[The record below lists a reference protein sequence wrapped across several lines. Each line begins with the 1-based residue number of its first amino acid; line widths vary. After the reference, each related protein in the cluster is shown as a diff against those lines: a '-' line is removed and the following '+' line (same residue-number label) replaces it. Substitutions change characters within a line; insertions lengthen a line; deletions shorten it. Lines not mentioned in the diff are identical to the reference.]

1 MSTTTKNI
9 LFLKGSNNLTIAW
22 GLDIILAFS
31 VLLIA
36 AKEDRQHYTISLLPM
51 ILGVVGGLIVS
62 ASFYG
67 WRGLTVSLLGGV
79 VGGLLGG
86 LLAWGARL
94 GEGDV
99 YLYVTLGVLFGPSV
113 VMIIFA
119 VTNVLV
125 LLRMI
130 RPLWQKRRIRIAVAP
145 YILVGTVLSL
155 LWHTFV

>member
-1 MSTTTKNI
+1 MP
-9 LFLKGSNNLTIAW
+9 IAW
-22 GLDIILAFS
+22 VLDVIFAFS
-31 VLLIA
+31 ILLIA

-51 ILGVVGGLIVS
+51 LLGVAGGLIIA

-67 WRGLTVSLLGGV
+67 WRGLIVSLLGGA

-86 LLAWGARL
+86 LLAWGAKL

-125 LLRMI
+125 LLRMV

-145 YILVGTVLSL
+145 YILAGTVLSL
-155 LWHTFV
+155 LWHAFV